1 MSTTIEDLIKKTLD
15 IIEPIAQLI
24 RESNEKGELVVPVT
38 IPRTLFSEFREKI
51 ANRYYNGD
59 ISEAVANLVQEA
71 IKKEDKQALGSRAQ

>member
-1 MSTTIEDLIKKTLD
+1 MPTTIEDLIKKTLD

-51 ANRYYNGD
+51 ANRNYNGD